1 MPGYNERTD
10 STLKLS
16 NHVQTTVSSNTPKPA
31 FWADFTP
38 SIDRHLPVWARRSNP
53 VVRRHLGAHWKVLPL
68 ETDLL
73 IRVLLAQIGVIAASL
88 PIPIILPLLF
98 TLLPVALVMLPFV
111 FFAYGRVLLGVGSF
125 AVRMIVDEQHNHT
138 MALLRATP
146 MPLRHILYS
155 KAAAG
160 VWRQIEDLGLII
172 MGAALLTLPVIG
184 LQYAVY
190 WPFDEVTILSRLALA
205 FGLLASVVR
214 LFFEPMMIAACA
226 IAVGT
231 IVPARTPALIS
242 LAGLGFFYFLLI
254 NLPRLLPLSPVMRVL
269 VEFVLPVALP
279 VAVMALAFKIAEH
292 VLRGD

>member
-1 MPGYNERTD
+1 M
-10 STLKLS
+10 
-16 NHVQTTVSSNTPKPA
+16 QTTVSSTAPKAP

-38 SIDRHLPVWARRSNP
+38 SIDRHLPDWARRSNP
-53 VVRRHLGAHWKVLPL
+53 IVRRHLGPHWKVLPL

-73 IRVLLAQIGVIAASL
+73 IRVLLIQIGIVIASL

-98 TLLPVALVMLPFV
+98 TLLPVALVMLPFI

-125 AVRMIVDEQHNHT
+125 TVRMIVDEQHNNT

-160 VWRQIEDLGLII
+160 VWRQIEDLGLIV

-184 LQYAVY
+184 LQYAAY
-190 WPFDEVTILSRLALA
+190 WPFEEVSILSRLSLAL
-205 FGLLASVVR
+205 GLLASVTR
-214 LFFEPMMIAACA
+214 LFVEPMMVAACA

-231 IVPARTPALIS
+231 LVPARTAALIS
-242 LAGLGFFYFLLI
+242 LVGLGFFYFLLI
-254 NLPRLLPLSPVMRVL
+254 NLPRLLPLTPGLRVL
-269 VEFVLPVALP
+269 MEFVVPVALP
-279 VAVMALAFKIAEH
+279 LLVIALAFKIAEN
-292 VLRGD
+292 VLRAD